1 MHSCVSAPATPGIGE
16 HFYNGSAPRGGVLL
30 GLVWSWSEPVVWQQS
45 VSPYEQAGSLKC
57 RQVLHQNQNTC
68 GFFVSLS
75 AVCFRV
81 SQPMPC
87 QVSTSSSTAAVPLEE
102 ECKWVCGLGAG

>member
-1 MHSCVSAPATPGIGE
+1 MLHRSIG
-16 HFYNGSAPRGGVLL
+16 YAQTKKKGL
-30 GLVWSWSEPVVWQQS
+30 GDWSWSEPGPVVWQQS
-45 VSPYEQAGSLKC
+45 VSLHEQAGSLKG

-75 AVCFRV
+75 VVCFRV

-87 QVSTSSSTAAVPLEE
+87 QVSTSSCTAAVPLEE